1 MLFILSMSLNNCLS
15 LSIYEFRIGKLKV
28 MFSNVKKKKVAK
40 MLANID
46 NILAI
51 KDCFYDVHTCQLV
64 FAYTRSQ
71 NLVYLVNAPS
81 SFTESV

>member
-28 MFSNVKKKKVAK
+28 MFSNVKKKGCQNV
-40 MLANID
+40 ANID